1 MPPGKKAQV
10 ILEGLGYKNIRIKVG
25 DGTEGWKEFAPY
37 DGIIVTAGA
46 PSVPEPLVEQ
56 LAEGG
61 RLVIPVGGAFGQ
73 ELLLISKNQGET
85 TQEDICGCTF
95 VPLVGKY
102 GWQG

>member
-1 MPPGKKAQV
+1 M
-10 ILEGLGYKNIRIKVG
+10 
-25 DGTEGWKEFAPY
+25 
-37 DGIIVTAGA
+37 
-46 PSVPEPLVEQ
+46 PEPLIEQ

-73 ELLLISKNQGET
+73 ELLLIRKNQGEI

-102 GWQG
+102 GWQED